1 MNIYTIYDRLSKDA
15 GPLFVQKTDAS
26 AVRATVAMMLDA
38 KKTIFDAEEYDLR
51 CVGTIDTET
60 CVITTEN
67 CPYNVSYLRDLTT
80 AYMQKSIDREQEH
93 DEQPA

>member
-26 AVRATVAMMLDA
+26 AVRATVAMMVEA
-38 KKTIFDAEEYDLR
+38 RKTIFDAEEYDLR

-80 AYMQKSIDREQEH
+80 AYMQKADNEAAESEAEC
-93 DEQPA
+93 